1 MFPADVQTI
10 RENILVHTY
19 WPISIAISG
28 TEAELRCYAR
38 GIPWRALA
46 WTPTAETRSA
56 TSQRG

>member
-38 GIPWRALA
+38 GIPWYYCSAMVLA
-46 WTPTAETRSA
+46 APCY
-56 TSQRG
+56 